1 MRDRRVQ
8 NLVNVAQEL
17 VFVNFD
23 LLSRLLHN
31 DYLRVALLE
40 ATGARLDLKVAILVV
55 QLHAG
60 ALP

>member
-8 NLVNVAQEL
+8 NLVDVAQEL
-17 VFVNFD
+17 VLVNFD

-31 DYLRVALLE
+31 DYLCVALLE

-55 QLHAG
+55 
-60 ALP
+60 